1 MTRLRWWGEA
11 ATADQAA
18 EPLVFHPNDR
28 WRVFADQCERAQNF
42 GKHSDVNKGSL
53 NLQAPNEAM
62 PDLEDHPGNQP
73 TGATTFVPDSI
84 ALPTESQSLWSA
96 IRESLRGSHRD
107 YTKGPIGRS
116 IIMLAIPMVLEMC
129 MESIFAV
136 VDIKW
141 VSYLGPDA
149 MATVGLTESLL
160 TLMYAIAIG
169 LSIGATATVARRIGE
184 KNPDGAARAAIQALG
199 LGLIVS
205 TVIALIGAPLAPK
218 LLSIMGASPEVVAQ
232 GWGFTAVMLAGN
244 VTIMML
250 FMINAIFRGAGDA
263 AIAMRVL
270 WLANAINIVLGPCFI
285 FGLGPFP
292 KLGIVGAAV
301 ATNIGR
307 GAGAL
312 YAFSRL
318 IRSERFEI
326 KRHHF
331 RLEPDIML
339 RLVRLSAT
347 GTFQVFIGMA
357 SWIGLVRTISSFGTD
372 VVAGYIVGIRVI
384 LFALLPSW
392 GMSNAAATMVG
403 QALGA
408 KNPER
413 AERAVWLAGFYN
425 MIFLGGVGLV
435 FVVLAR
441 QIIGLFTTDPNVVP
455 YGVDCLRIVAS
466 GFLFYAWGMV
476 ITQSFNGAGD
486 TWTPTIINLF
496 VFWLW
501 ELPLAYVLAIVLG
514 FGPRGVFLAITI
526 AFSTLAIVSAIV
538 FRRGKWKTKAV

>member
-1 MTRLRWWGEA
+1 MSNSERPPTTSEVA
-11 ATADQAA
+11 EVITADPSVKATSAA
-18 EPLVFHPNDR
+18 DTVDEP
-28 WRVFADQCERAQNF
+28 Q
-42 GKHSDVNKGSL
+42 G
-53 NLQAPNEAM
+53 
-62 PDLEDHPGNQP
+62 
-73 TGATTFVPDSI
+73 
-84 ALPTESQSLWSA
+84 LWSA

-116 IIMLAIPMVLEMC
+116 IILLAIPMVLEMC

-149 MATVGLTESLL
+149 MATVGLTESML

-169 LSIGATATVARRIGE
+169 LSIAATATVARRIGE
-184 KNPDGAARAAIQALG
+184 KNPDGAARAAVQALA

-205 TVIALIGAPLAPK
+205 AVIAVVFAPLAPK
-218 LLSIMGASPEVVAQ
+218 LLSAMGASPEVVEK

-244 VTIMML
+244 VTIMMI

-270 WLANAINIVLGPCFI
+270 WLANTINIVLGPCFI

-307 GAGAL
+307 GTGAL

-318 IRSERFEI
+318 IRSDGRFEI
-326 KRHHF
+326 RRDHF
-331 RLEPDIML
+331 RLEPTIML
-339 RLVRLSAT
+339 KLVKLSAT
-347 GTFQVFIGMA
+347 GTFQVLIGMA

-372 VVAGYIVGIRVI
+372 VVAGYIVGIRVV

-408 KNPER
+408 KNPQR
-413 AERAVWLAGFYN
+413 AEQAVWKAGLYN
-425 MIFLGGVGLV
+425 MIFLGCVGLIFIV
-435 FVVLAR
+435 FAR
-441 QIIGLFTTDPNVVP
+441 QIIGLFTHDPKVVP
-455 YGVDCLRIVAS
+455 HGVDCLRIVAS

-486 TWTPTIINLF
+486 TWTPTYINLF

-526 AFSTLAIVSAIV
+526 AFSTLAVVSGIL
-538 FRRGKWKTKAV
+538 FRRGRWKKQVV

>member
-1 MTRLRWWGEA
+1 MSGSENPSTEQ
-11 ATADQAA
+11 ATDSTTIA
-18 EPLVFHPNDR
+18 
-28 WRVFADQCERAQNF
+28 
-42 GKHSDVNKGSL
+42 SDVS
-53 NLQAPNEAM
+53 AP
-62 PDLEDHPGNQP
+62 
-73 TGATTFVPDSI
+73 S
-84 ALPTESQSLWSA
+84 ESMSFWSA
-96 IRESLRGSHRD
+96 IRESLRGSRQD
-107 YTKGPIGRS
+107 YTVGPIGRS
-116 IIMLAIPMVLEMC
+116 IILLAIPMVLEMC

-160 TLMYAIAIG
+160 TLIYALAIG

-184 KNPDGAARAAIQALG
+184 HNPDGAARAAVQSIA
-199 LGLIVS
+199 LGLIVAI
-205 TVIALIGAPLAPK
+205 VLALVGAPLAPR
-218 LLSIMGASPEVVAQ
+218 LLALMGASPSVVAQ
-232 GWGFTAVMLAGN
+232 GVWFTRIMLAGN
-244 VTIMML
+244 VTVVML

-270 WLANAINIVLGPCFI
+270 WFANAINIVLGPCFI

-292 KLGIVGAAV
+292 RLGIAGAAV

-307 GAGAL
+307 GSGAL

-318 IRSERFEI
+318 VRKGGRFEI
-326 KRHHF
+326 KRPHF
-331 RLEPDIML
+331 RLEPAIMG

-372 VVAGYIVGIRVI
+372 ALAGYIVGIRVVI
-384 LFALLPSW
+384 FALLPSF

-408 KNPER
+408 GKPER
-413 AERAVWLAGFYN
+413 AERAVWKAGFYN
-425 MIFLGGVGLV
+425 LIFLGSVGLI
-435 FVVLAR
+435 FVVFAR
-441 QIIGLFTTDPNVVP
+441 QIIGLFTHDPAVVP
-455 YGVDCLRIVAS
+455 YGVDCLRIVAC
-466 GFLFYAWGMV
+466 GFVFYAYGMV
-476 ITQSFNGAGD
+476 LTQSFNGAGD
-486 TWTPTIINLF
+486 TWTPTILNLF

-501 ELPLAYVLAIVLG
+501 ELPLAYVLSIVFG

-526 AFSTLAIVSAIV
+526 AFSTLAIVSAFF
-538 FRRGKWKTKAV
+538 FRRGKWKMKVV